1 MSEKST
7 TADQAARRIAALLA
21 QAEDAAKR
29 GEERERDKYLEK
41 ASALQ
46 LQYVIDEAMLQR
58 AGQKSSEE
66 IVYADFCE
74 ESNSP
79 LIKAKRTLIQ
89 AVATFNRGKVVLL
102 GDYKTQKGGQR
113 AGQRVYDRRAKMRV
127 WAYESDLRFITTLY
141 TSLLVQMETM
151 MAADERGQGF
161 AREAVAALGGS
172 GRRTGAQAWWTSY
185 AHGWTDRIWSRL
197 QEIEIRN
204 KQGAET
210 SAPGTAIV
218 LRDRNALVEQ
228 RFAEIYPNSKKF
240 RAPRSDN
247 SVAGRQA
254 GRAAANRADLGQTRV
269 ATGQRGQLGSGTD
282 R

>member
-1 MSEKST
+1 MTEKST
-7 TADQAARRIAALLA
+7 TPEQAARRIAAMLA

-29 GEERERDKYLEK
+29 GAEGERDVFLEK

-58 AGQKSSEE
+58 AGKPVTEQ

-79 LIKAKRTLIQ
+79 LIKAKRVLIQ
-89 AVATFNRGKVVLL
+89 AVAEVSRGKVVLL
-102 GDYKTQKGGQR
+102 GDYKIQKGGQR

-127 WAYESDLRFITTLY
+127 WAYESDLRFITALF

-151 MAADERGQGF
+151 MAADERAVDGRLQQFGVPAGTSIQGW
-161 AREAVAALGGS
+161 R
-172 GRRTGAQAWWTSY
+172 TSY

-197 QEIEIRN
+197 KEIERRN
-204 KQGAET
+204 KQNAET
-210 SAPGTAIV
+210 SVPGTALV
-218 LRDRNALVEQ
+218 LRDRHALVEQ
-228 RFAEIYPNSKKF
+228 RFAEIYPKAKKF
-240 RAPRSDN
+240 KAPRSDHD
-247 SVAGRQA
+247 SGGRAAGS
-254 GRAAANRADLGQTRV
+254 AAANRADLGQTRV
-269 ATGQRGQLGSGTD
+269 GTGQRPRLG

>member
-7 TADQAARRIAALLA
+7 TPEQAARRIAALLA

-29 GEERERDKYLEK
+29 GNEAERDVFLEK

-58 AGQKSSEE
+58 AGKPVTEK

-79 LIKAKRTLIQ
+79 LIKAKRVLIQ
-89 AVATFNRGKVVLL
+89 AVAEVNRGKVVML
-102 GDYKTQKGGQR
+102 GAYKIQKGGQR
-113 AGQRVYDRRAKMRV
+113 AGQRVYDQRAKMRV
-127 WAYESDLRFITTLY
+127 WAYESDLRFITALF

-151 MAADERGQGF
+151 MAADEKEQQLKIF
-161 AREAVAALGGS
+161 WTGG
-172 GRRTGAQAWWTSY
+172 TIQAWRTSY

-197 QEIEIRN
+197 KEIERRN
-204 KQGAET
+204 KKDAET
-210 SAPGTAIV
+210 AVPGTALV
-218 LRDRNALVEQ
+218 LRDRSAVVEQ
-228 RFAEIYPNSKKF
+228 RFAEIYPKVKKF
-240 RAPRSDN
+240 RAPRSDHD
-247 SVAGRQA
+247 SGGGAAGS
-254 GRAAANRADLGQTRV
+254 AAANRADLGQTRV
-269 ATGQRGQLGSGTD
+269 TTGQRPRLG